1 MNNINTNYNI
11 DTNQNQIL
19 QNHFRINRMTILRKA
34 CNKIGFLLLF
44 SEIIV
49 MIVASVMQLLII
61 ATNKYDRT
69 GSTGIDGIPY
79 TLYYIMN
86 DMCEFIA
93 FFVAPIIFCLIFK
106 FRLKDAL
113 PMNNNKRYNT
123 LLLVLAGYAICT
135 ISNFAIEILNSNLS
149 LFNYKNTTGITLGA
163 DTTLE
168 QVVFFISIAI
178 VPALAEEFL
187 FRGVIL
193 NYLRKF
199 GDGFAI
205 LASAVLFGVF
215 HGNFVQIPF
224 AFIVGLICGFLVVKT
239 GSMLPAI
246 FLHLLNNG
254 TSVVLDIISNYTT
267 NDMYTLIST
276 AIIFLLTLIG
286 FISISILTKKGLS
299 LNFNNTPNGVNE
311 LCISDKIISF
321 LTNPGCIVIIS
332 LLILNA
338 FFV

>member
-1 MNNINTNYNI
+1 MNNFNTNYNI
-11 DTNQNQIL
+11 YNNQNQIL
-19 QNHFRINRMTILRKA
+19 QNNFRINRMRILRQA

-44 SEIIV
+44 SEILV
-49 MIVASVMQLLII
+49 NIVALVMNLLIVF
-61 ATNKYDRT
+61 TNNYDIT
-69 GSTGIDGIPY
+69 GNTGISGIPY

-86 DMCEFIA
+86 DMCEFVS
-93 FFVAPIIFCLIFK
+93 FFIAPIVFCLIFK
-106 FRLKDAL
+106 FRLQDAL
-113 PMNNNKRYNT
+113 PMKNNKKHNT

-135 ISNFAIEILNSNLS
+135 ISNFAVEMLNSNLR
-149 LFNYKNTTGITLGA
+149 LFNYENSTGITLGA
-163 DTTLE
+163 NTALE
-168 QVVFFISIAI
+168 QVVYFISIAI

-193 NYLRKF
+193 NYLKKF

-205 LASAVLFGVF
+205 LVSSVMFGLF

-224 AFIVGLICGFLVVKT
+224 AFIVGLMCGFLVVKT

-267 NDMYTLIST
+267 DDVYTLIST
-276 AIIFLLTLIG
+276 LIVFLLTLVG
-286 FISISILTKKGLS
+286 FISISILIKKGLS
-299 LNFNNTPNGVNE
+299 LKFSNAPNGVNE
-311 LCISDKIISF
+311 LIIKDKITSF

-332 LLILNA
+332 FFILTA
-338 FFV
+338 LFV